1 MIKYIVI
8 LNFEQKNF
16 NLKKRMISGNFDDL
30 LRVKELE
37 INELHNMK
45 IRSLQNE
52 LDDKNRRI
60 YDLIQQNEN
69 LIFNEKCQY
78 QSLKMQEDSVK
89 KISKENQSLRIILE
103 QQETKFFELTQEKDQ
118 NEKRLKL
125 EIESQELD
133 LKKLRVNLTECLKEL
148 EFYKDENSNMEQM
161 EKENV
166 FQLQDIKKQLEDQV
180 KEKENILD
188 KIIEENSELQ
198 QKLKKFEE
206 LHNSFKGTNENSE
219 NKYQKVTN
227 SLYKEIDSLKKQVL
241 DFEKKLTDKKRKN
254 ETKLEKLKQ
263 NYFLY
268 LEDYEKRHIDQMKD
282 LKDINEGNELEL
294 RKLLM
299 ENEELKSRIRFVNEN
314 AHFSTNETVRTLEN
328 KYFDLETKFRQLN
341 NELSKRD
348 NEIRNLKDNIVTIL
362 REKEINEKNHLKNL
376 ETEKKLKSEEK
387 LMCRYEESDAEGEM
401 EFLIKIREKLKNETC
416 YKIIEKKFTDNENL
430 KNNCRMLGDQ
440 VEALKKENL
449 FLGYEILKLQK
460 QNLQLNKLCT
470 QEQSEKNNNVLDQLS
485 NKNQLIINQILKN
498 KEEQAPQKINA
509 KDNAQDFEKPTKLK
523 NFDMKLK
530 KHKMTNNNPATK
542 LPRYQDFEKIT
553 GDEE

>member
-16 NLKKRMISGNFDDL
+16 NLKKRMISGNVDDL

>member
-1 MIKYIVI
+1 
-8 LNFEQKNF
+8 
-16 NLKKRMISGNFDDL
+16 MISGNFDDL

-60 YDLIQQNEN
+60 YDIIQQNEN

-78 QSLKMQEDSVK
+78 QSMKMQEDSVK
-89 KISKENQSLRIILE
+89 KLSKENQSLRGILE
-103 QQETKFFELTQEKDQ
+103 QQETKIFELTQEKDK

-133 LKKLRVNLTECLKEL
+133 LKKLRVNLKECLKEL

-188 KIIEENSELQ
+188 KIIEENSELR
-198 QKLKKFEE
+198 QKLKKMEE
-206 LHNSFKGTNENSE
+206 LQNSFKGTNENSE

-227 SLYKEIDSLKKQVL
+227 SLYKEIENLKKQVL

-268 LEDYEKRHIDQMKD
+268 LEDYEKRHIDQMKE
-282 LKDINEGNELEL
+282 LKEINESNELEL
-294 RKLLM
+294 RKFLM

-314 AHFSTNETVRTLEN
+314 AHFSTNETVKTLEN
-328 KYFDLETKFRQLN
+328 KYFDLETKNRQLN

-348 NEIRNLKDNIVTIL
+348 NEIKNLKENIVTIL
-362 REKEINEKNHLKNL
+362 REKEMNEKNHLKNL
-376 ETEKKLKSEEK
+376 ETEKKLNSEEE
-387 LMCRYEESDAEGEM
+387 LIMCRYEESDAEGEM
-401 EFLIKIREKLKNETC
+401 EFLIKIREKLKNEMC

-470 QEQSEKNNNVLDQLS
+470 QGQSEKDNNALDQLS

-498 KEEQAPQKINA
+498 KEEEAPQKINT
-509 KDNAQDFEKPTKLK
+509 KDNAHDFEKPTKLK
-523 NFDMKLK
+523 NLDMKLK
-530 KHKMTNNNPATK
+530 KHKMTNNNNPPTK
-542 LPRYQDFEKIT
+542 LPRYEDFEKIT